1 MWLKKI
7 MKMKLSNNNSDKN
20 LNSMEGTTKVPS
32 IVLRKCC
39 ACGKI
44 IDRNEL
50 IRILKEHK
58 TGEIIIAPNNKQ
70 FGRSIYLCK
79 NEECLKT
86 AIKKKRLKHLS
97 ENEIEIL
104 RNEIQK

>member
-1 MWLKKI
+1 M
-7 MKMKLSNNNSDKN
+7 NNNSEKK
-20 LNSMEGTTKVPS
+20 LNTMEGTKKVPS
-32 IVLRKCC
+32 VVLRKCC

-44 IDRNEL
+44 TNRNEL

-58 TGEIIIAPNNKQ
+58 TGEIIISPNNKQ

-104 RNEIQK
+104 KREIIK